1 YCGKTALGGGRI
13 VVIVFED
20 VHKSYPTRFG
30 RKVVLDRLNV
40 VFDTR
45 KNIGI
50 LGLNGA
56 GKSTLLRLISG
67 LELPERGRIRRNANI
82 SFPLGYQGCFAGNM
96 TGRENAAFIAR
107 VYGFDVDEVV
117 EFVESFA
124 ELGAYFDEP
133 IKTYSSG
140 MSARLGFGVSI
151 ALEFDVYLIDEAIGA
166 GDARFVARCQ
176 AAFEDRLKDSRI
188 IMVSHASQNLLTYC
202 EIGATLH
209 NGRMTYFD
217 DIESAIRHY
226 NDIVKDP
233 ERY

>member
-1 YCGKTALGGGRI
+1 M
-13 VVIVFED
+13 IVFED

-30 RKVVLDRLNV
+30 RKVVLDRLNI

-45 KNIGI
+45 KNIGV

-67 LELPERGRIRRNANI
+67 IELGERRRIDRRVNI

-96 TGRENAAFIAR
+96 TGRENAAFVAR
-107 VYGFDVDEVV
+107 VYGFDVKEVV
-117 EFVESFA
+117 EFVEAFA
-124 ELGAYFDEP
+124 ELGDYFDEP

-166 GDARFVARCQ
+166 GDARFAARCQ
-176 AAFEDRLKDSRI
+176 AAFEERLKDSRI
-188 IMVSHASQNLLTYC
+188 IMVSHTSQTLLTYC
-202 EIGATLH
+202 DIGAILH
-209 NGRMTYFD
+209 KGKMTYFD
-217 DIESAIRHY
+217 DIDTAIARY
-226 NDIVKDP
+226 NEIVKNPDTF
-233 ERY
+233 